1 MKNCFILLLFSLLFI
16 NCKQKNKQQPLNE
29 SATDT
34 ANFFPVNDFII
45 SDIKDVEQTPYYI
58 YKITVHENNKRDS
71 SSITNDEFKA
81 LANQFL
87 ENSITTT
94 ARKPFYKQ
102 ATFHDLST
110 KSFTITY
117 SATDP
122 ELYVKDVSILLDDE
136 TNKLKRVFIHCLKD
150 NDDSTV
156 IEQYSWKAGKSF
168 QINKSVSRKDGTQT
182 EDEKSVV
189 WHE

>member
-71 SSITNDEFKA
+71 SSITNNEFKA
-81 LANQFL
+81 LASQFL

-182 EDEKSVV
+182 EDKKSVV